1 MAVDLPLLVERVAT
15 AIDSARVPIGESEAG
30 APRFAL
36 FHAANSICSQKVRA
50 VLAHHEL
57 AYVSHPLNLFAG
69 QTYLPDYVRLR
80 MIGCERHG
88 GALVAHHNGS
98 TAASDGC
105 DGVVVP
111 TLVDFETGEVIVDS
125 KRICLTLDELAPEAR
140 RLRPDA
146 LGATIDAELTIVDAM
161 PNYQMLMGRMAAS
174 DTSGLAKQATFS
186 ERKVAWC
193 DRYLEECAGEAPLF
207 AAYTAKRAKELS
219 AATGLFSEE
228 AMQAVTAKVEA
239 ALGGLEAR
247 LARRSPPFVSDQ
259 PTMADLFWEI
269 ELLRIENLGHA
280 AMWIDG
286 RLPGVEAYFA
296 ALRALPCI
304 RTAILDWPGALY

>member
-228 AMQAVTAKVEA
+228 AMQAATAKVEA

-296 ALRALPCI
+296 AQRALPCI

>member
-228 AMQAVTAKVEA
+228 AMQAATAKVEA
-239 ALGGLEAR
+239 ALDGLEAR